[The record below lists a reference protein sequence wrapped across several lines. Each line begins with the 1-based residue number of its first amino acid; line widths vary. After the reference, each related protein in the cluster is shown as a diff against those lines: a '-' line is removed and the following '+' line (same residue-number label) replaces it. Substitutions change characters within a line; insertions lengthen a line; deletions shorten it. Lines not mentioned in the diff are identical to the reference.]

1 MLSAPSGGGKNTVA
15 AALLGSSRY
24 LVRSRSV
31 TTRPI
36 RAGEQAGRDYE
47 YVSQGDFEAMKSAGI
62 FAEWASVHGH
72 SYGTPKLFLEEACAS
87 GKCPLLVIDVQG
99 GMAIKGHDPRAVLFF
114 LMPHSLEEIE
124 RRLRERATE
133 SEEQV
138 ETRLRNAREEIR
150 KAINYDYLVLNQS
163 VELAARQIN
172 EILVTH
178 HSLHKS

>member
-15 AALLGSSRY
+15 AAVLESSRL

-47 YVSQGDFEAMKSAGI
+47 YVSRDAFETMKAGGE
-62 FAEWASVHGH
+62 FAEWAFVHGH
-72 SYGTPKLFLEEACAS
+72 AYGTPKRFLEEACAS

-99 GMAIKGHDPRAVLFF
+99 GMEIKGHDPRAVLFF

-124 RRLRERATE
+124 RRLRERGTE

-138 ETRLRNAREEIR
+138 EIRLRNAREEIR
-150 KAINYDYLVLNQS
+150 AASNYDYLVLNES
-163 VELAARQIN
+163 VELAARQII
-172 EILVTH
+172 ETLVTG